1 MSSLTSIMSLAVG
14 ALQANQGAL
23 NGTANN
29 VANVNTPGYSRKR
42 AILQENI
49 PVVLGSLTFGTG
61 VTLERLES
69 LRDPILQ
76 LRIQQETQQQGNLNS
91 FVPSMQQAEV
101 MFNNNS
107 GGDIGTLLSNF
118 FTSLQQLSADPAN
131 LAVRQTV
138 LTAAG
143 NLAKGFNTTSANLS
157 SQRTNIDLSVVQ
169 DVQQINTLTGQIAKV
184 NNQITALEATGGDAG
199 SFIDQRDQLIGQLS
213 QLIDVSSIKSD
224 NGLTLTTS
232 NGSPLVAAGQ
242 SFSLTLQTDPSG
254 VQHIYSQGSDIT
266 SKISAGGLAGLL
278 EVRDVKIPALIF
290 NLDTLAAGVANAIN
304 TANQGGF
311 DLSGVAGGDVFTPPP
326 LSGVGAAANLAVAI
340 TDPALIAASSDGRP
354 GSNGN
359 VAALIAV
366 HDQTIIGGQT
376 PTDYYSSIVFGVGS
390 DVSNGISE
398 QQASS
403 LVLQQLQDQRG
414 SISGVSLD
422 EEASNMLRYQ
432 QAYNASARLV
442 STINEM
448 LTTVVNLGR

>member
-76 LRIQQETQQQGNLNS
+76 LRIQQETQQQGSLNS

-107 GGDIGTLLSNF
+107 GGDIGTLMSNF

-169 DVQQINTLTGQIAKV
+169 DVQQVNTLTGQIAKV
-184 NNQITALEATGGDAG
+184 NNQIIALEATGGDAG
-199 SFIDQRDQLIGQLS
+199 SFIDQRDQLTGQLS

-224 NGLTLTTS
+224 NGVTLTTS

-242 SFSLTLQTDPSG
+242 SFSLTLQTDPTG
-254 VQHIYSQGSDIT
+254 VQHIYSQGHDIT
-266 SKISAGGLAGLL
+266 SKLSAGGLAGLL
-278 EVRDVKIPALIF
+278 EVRDVKIPSLIF
-290 NLDTLAAGVANAIN
+290 NLDTLAAGVAAAIN
-304 TANQGGF
+304 TANQAGF
-311 DLSGVAGGDVFTPPP
+311 DLSGTAGANIFVPPP
-326 LSGVGAAANLAVAI
+326 VSAVGAAANLAVAI

-366 HDQTIIGGQT
+366 HDQTVAGGQT
-376 PTDYYSSIVFGVGS
+376 PTDYYSSIVFGIGS